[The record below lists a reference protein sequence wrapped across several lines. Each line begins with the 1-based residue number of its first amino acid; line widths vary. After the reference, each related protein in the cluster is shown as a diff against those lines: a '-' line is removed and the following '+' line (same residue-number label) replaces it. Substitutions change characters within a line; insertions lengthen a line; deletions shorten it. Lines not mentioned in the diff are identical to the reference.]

1 MEIEDALKRLD
12 KLTQDEVRMVT
23 AQLLTLTD
31 DINNSVTK
39 VDDEVK
45 GVGDAVR
52 VVQNGARSV
61 ILYFPTQSF
70 VNVYAARWKG
80 NEIDR

>member
-12 KLTQDEVRMVT
+12 KLTQEEVRMVT

-31 DINNSVTK
+31 GINNNVTR

-52 VVQNGARSV
+52 VVQNGARYV
-61 ILYFPTQSF
+61 ILLNPS
-70 VNVYAARWKG
+70 
-80 NEIDR
+80 